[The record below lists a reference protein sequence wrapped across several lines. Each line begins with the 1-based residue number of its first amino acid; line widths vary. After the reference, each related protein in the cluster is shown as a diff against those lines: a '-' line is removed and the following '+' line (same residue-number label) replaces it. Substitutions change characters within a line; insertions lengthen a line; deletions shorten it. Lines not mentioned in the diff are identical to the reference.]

1 VTVHSIN
8 RRASA
13 HAAPLARAIPLCQKG
28 SRQRA
33 AGTELGRSRKVLRAV
48 AILKLVAVR
57 LKVGVAVRDVRD
69 LDGEID
75 QSLSQS
81 FEFTASCRVRK
92 HRTWSSPQ
100 SEVAAAVHRVSG
112 DDQMVEQRHVEI
124 LRDPG
129 EPDCGLDIGLAGGR
143 IAARVVVHEDEAGG
157 PKRVA
162 PIQELPGWQWT
173 AARVAAGDRVDG
185 EQLHF
190 HINVKR
196 QEPLVRFLAERLDV
210 GFHRLPSVNHV
221 PRPEERVR
229 SQVIVG
235 WSDEPALGAA
245 KLGYRSA
252 GHIAPPQSGL

>member
-92 HRTWSSPQ
+92 HR
-100 SEVAAAVHRVSG
+100 R
-112 DDQMVEQRHVEI
+112 R
-124 LRDPG
+124 
-129 EPDCGLDIGLAGGR
+129 
-143 IAARVVVHEDEAGG
+143 
-157 PKRVA
+157 
-162 PIQELPGWQWT
+162 
-173 AARVAAGDRVDG
+173 
-185 EQLHF
+185 
-190 HINVKR
+190 
-196 QEPLVRFLAERLDV
+196 ERLDW
-210 GFHRLPSVNHV
+210 RDQ
-221 PRPEERVR
+221 PRMFRTTGPGRAHN
-229 SQVIVG
+229 Q
-235 WSDEPALGAA
+235 
-245 KLGYRSA
+245 K
-252 GHIAPPQSGL
+252 